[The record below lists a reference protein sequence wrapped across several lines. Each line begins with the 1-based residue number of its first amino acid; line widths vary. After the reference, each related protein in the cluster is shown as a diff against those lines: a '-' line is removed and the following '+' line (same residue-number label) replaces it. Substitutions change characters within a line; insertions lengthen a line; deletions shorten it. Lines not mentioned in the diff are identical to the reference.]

1 MTQVRYRTAR
11 EVKRAWWAKALMQSK
26 KERSETGMTVADW
39 CARYN
44 VSEKSYWY
52 YHKLLGDD
60 LALSFSDE
68 ISETLV
74 PMPTRGAPA
83 AVPEF
88 SLLEKP
94 TATGSAE
101 VSSSIRLQA
110 GNISIEIPE
119 DISDDFL
126 IRIMKAVSHV

>member
-1 MTQVRYRTAR
+1 MTQVTFRTAR
-11 EVKRAWWAKALMQSK
+11 EVKRAWWAKALLQSK

-60 LALSFSDE
+60 LARSFSDE
-68 ISETLV
+68 MTETLV
-74 PMPTRGAPA
+74 PMPSRGTPA

-88 SLLEKP
+88 SLLERP
-94 TATGSAE
+94 AVTGSAE
-101 VSSSIRLQA
+101 APSSIRLHA
-110 GNISIEIPE
+110 GKISIEIPE

>member
-1 MTQVRYRTAR
+1 
-11 EVKRAWWAKALMQSK
+11 MQSK

-74 PMPTRGAPA
+74 PMPTREAPA
-83 AVPEF
+83 AVSEF

-94 TATGSAE
+94 AVTGSAE